1 MTASSPTSVGA
12 DCSVRRESSSESQY
26 LGPLPSRRSTQQPL
40 PQKKA
45 LNVSITILSMTGVHL
60 KESTKKKK
68 LFRSNKDNDD
78 VLSEISMADA
88 DHEQQPEVGTQS
100 LHQPTTTIVTSF
112 QRTEKQKKIMTHIP
126 SLPLSLPKNS
136 NNNSSTTFNQ
146 DIHWPTQ
153 DSDAHS
159 KLSSFTF
166 TRYFKR
172 EDDET
177 FAAGSKD
184 LTEDTQSGNST
195 RYAPQLCPIQISIS
209 RNGKMF
215 KLGSAHVFISGN
227 EGGLESETGVDGVIK
242 DVPVV
247 NFESAF
253 QAATTTRGL
262 LMSSSS
268 KVNMMRL
275 KGDTLK
281 CGLAE
286 RASIRLLIRVT
297 DPEPLPLTE
306 RIQVNYTMAKQTSK
320 DPPAQKIEQEDS
332 YEYDPSQSAVVVKK
346 KKTLDG
352 FIEKK
357 NMRFETEQEKNV
369 FRDTQS
375 FGVHSSSSR
384 HGDSVADDNT
394 ASDSLSGGSS
404 MVGDDNYSAYSKSST
419 GLLKMIDDI
428 SKHRSRSYGTVTSS
442 FGTVSTSSTMSS
454 GDSYTRRHQEPSS
467 FWVKPIAACKPQWSK
482 HDHWTKR
489 FICCASGSTSGF
501 GEEVQDDLV
510 SIHEESR
517 YSLNERDNSLQHTVD
532 TDVYGAA

>member
-1 MTASSPTSVGA
+1 MAASSPTSVGG
-12 DCSVRRESSSESQY
+12 DSVRRESSSESQY
-26 LGPLPSRRSTQQPL
+26 LGPLPSRRATQQPL

-45 LNVSITILSMTGVHL
+45 LNVSITILSMTGVL
-60 KESTKKKK
+60 VKESTKKNKKK
-68 LFRSNKDNDD
+68 LFSSGHQKDNED
-78 VLSEISMADA
+78 VLSEISMTYA
-88 DHEQQPEVGTQS
+88 DHAQQQPAC
-100 LHQPTTTIVTSF
+100 TTIVTSF

-184 LTEDTQSGNST
+184 LAEDTQSGNST

-286 RASIRLLIRVT
+286 RASVRLLIRVS

-306 RIQVNYTMAKQTSK
+306 RIQVNYTMEKQRSK
-320 DPPAQKIEQEDS
+320 DPPAQKKIEQEDS

-357 NMRFETEQEKNV
+357 NMKFEMEQDKNV

-442 FGTVSTSSTMSS
+442 FGTVSTSSTISS
-454 GDSYTRRHQEPSS
+454 SDSYTRRHQEPSS

-489 FICCASGSTSGF
+489 LICCASGSTSGF
-501 GEEVQDDLV
+501 GEAKDDLV

-517 YSLNERDNSLQHTVD
+517 YSLNERNNSLQHTVD

>member
-12 DCSVRRESSSESQY
+12 DRSVRRESSSESQY
-26 LGPLPSRRSTQQPL
+26 LGALPSRRSTQQPL

-45 LNVSITILSMTGVHL
+45 LNVSITILSMTGLLV
-60 KESTKKKK
+60 KESAKKNKKK
-68 LFRSNKDNDD
+68 LFNRSGGQKDNED
-78 VLSEISMADA
+78 VLSELSMSYA
-88 DHEQQPEVGTQS
+88 DHAQQQPAC
-100 LHQPTTTIVTSF
+100 TTIVTSF

-153 DSDAHS
+153 DSDSHS

-184 LTEDTQSGNST
+184 LAEDTQSGNST

-227 EGGLESETGVDGVIK
+227 EGGLESETGVDGLIK
-242 DVPVV
+242 NVPVV

-281 CGLAE
+281 CGLSD
-286 RASIRLLIRVT
+286 RASVRLLIRVT

-320 DPPAQKIEQEDS
+320 DPPAQKKIEQEDS
-332 YEYDPSQSAVVVKK
+332 YEYDPSQSAVVLKK

-357 NMRFETEQEKNV
+357 NMKFEIEQEKNV

-384 HGDSVADDNT
+384 HGDSVAADNT

-454 GDSYTRRHQEPSS
+454 SDSYTRRHQEPSS

-501 GEEVQDDLV
+501 GEAKDDMV

-517 YSLNERDNSLQHTVD
+517 YSLNERNISLQHTVD
-532 TDVYGAA
+532 TDVHGAL